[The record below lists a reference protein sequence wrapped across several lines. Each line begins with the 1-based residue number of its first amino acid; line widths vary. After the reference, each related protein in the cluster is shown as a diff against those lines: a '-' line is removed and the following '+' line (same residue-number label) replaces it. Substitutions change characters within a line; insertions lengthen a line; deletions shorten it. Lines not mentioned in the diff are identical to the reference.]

1 MQVLKKYQVLLGF
14 LRKASISLPSLFYM
28 KESSKSFLKSLLN
41 TASPSSGEAP
51 GQRVWLNYVKSF
63 SDLTE
68 TDTYGNAVAI
78 LNPEAKVKILVAGHA
93 DEIAF
98 QLQYIDDKGFVYF
111 APVGGQDPS
120 LARGQRVTI
129 HSSKGPVF
137 GVIGGLA
144 IHLQDRSKKQEAP
157 AWHDVFV
164 DIGAESKKE
173 AQKLVQVGDLMTY
186 AVGCEPLRGDIW
198 AARACDNRIGTFIAA
213 EVMRLCSEKK
223 SKLKVGLVSAS
234 TIQEENGLYGAA
246 MVGYSVKPTAAI
258 IVDVGHATDI
268 PLVNQKQ
275 FGDIKLGK
283 GPVLSKGSVNHPVLV
298 ERLEQVAVKSKIK
311 IQYGIDARYS
321 GTDADAIFTQR
332 GGIPTV
338 ALAVPN
344 RYMHTPVELVHL
356 NDLEKM
362 AEWIST
368 FVLGLDGKESFKV
381 KI

>member
-1 MQVLKKYQVLLGF
+1 
-14 LRKASISLPSLFYM
+14 M
-28 KESSKSFLKSLLN
+28 KESSQQFLKTLLN
-41 TASPSSGEAP
+41 TASPSSGEVP

-63 SDLTE
+63 ADSTQ
-68 TDTYGNAVAI
+68 TDSYGNAFAI

-98 QLQYIDDKGFVYF
+98 QVQFIDDKGFVYF
-111 APVGGQDPS
+111 TPVGGQDPS
-120 LARGQRVTI
+120 LARGQRVMI
-129 HSSKGPVF
+129 HSSRGPVL

-164 DIGAESKKE
+164 DIGASSKKE
-173 AQKLVQVGDLMTY
+173 AQKLVKVGDLMTY
-186 AVGCEPLRGDIW
+186 SVGCEVLRGEIW

-213 EVMRLCSEKK
+213 EVMRLCHEKRK
-223 SKLKVGLVSAS
+223 KLKVSLVSAS
-234 TIQEENGLYGAA
+234 TIQEENGLYGAS
-246 MVGYSVKPTAAI
+246 MVGYSLKPDAALVI
-258 IVDVGHATDI
+258 DVGHATDI

-275 FGDIKLGK
+275 FGDIQLGK

-298 ERLEQVAVKSKIK
+298 ELLEKVALKEKIK
-311 IQYGIDARYS
+311 IQHGIDARYS
-321 GTDADAIFTQR
+321 GTDADAIFTSC
-332 GGIPTV
+332 GGTPTV
-338 ALAVPN
+338 SLAIPN

-356 NDLEKM
+356 KDLEKM
-362 AEWIST
+362 AEWIAA